1 MNNDISLKGDITMT
15 TFEEKAEKIGMT
27 LVEVKFNV
35 TSDVYNELNELADE
49 NDSTLDDFMRQ
60 LVDFFI
66 EAWYSDD

>member
-1 MNNDISLKGDITMT
+1 MT

-35 TSDVYNELNELADE
+35 TSDVYNELMELADE